1 MCGERYDSLRSRMPL
16 HTLIKH
22 TPRTEESDPAPI
34 LYSLL
39 HTRHHAL
46 LQSPNNKSYYNIAC
60 YPDDL
65 ISPHTERER
74 ERERKKQLKILAER
88 IHFDVSMACE

>member
-1 MCGERYDSLRSRMPL
+1 RRPLPSLSQMPCRSVLSMCGERYDSLRSRMPL

-65 ISPHTERER
+65 I
-74 ERERKKQLKILAER
+74 
-88 IHFDVSMACE
+88 